1 MFSRSDRLR
10 LFALLLWAVPLAALL
25 PLGLWWLWQN
35 GAMAYWLAATL
46 AFSAAGFGLQLWLR
60 RRDRRLLADA
70 QTAPDP
76 HWPPK
81 SQAAWDAIEAIAEG
95 IKPADWPLSDGP
107 RLFSLGRDALEQ
119 VARLYHPE
127 KERPVLELTL
137 PHGLLIV
144 ERACRDLR
152 TEIAGQIPFSHRLT
166 LGDLVRAY
174 RWKATAERL
183 LGLYRAG
190 RLVINPVNAVLSEGW
205 ERLRGRAFD
214 AAWSDL
220 HRWLLQE
227 FVRKVGYYAI
237 EIYSGR
243 LTLTPA
249 LTPALTEAE
258 LAAAITPGSSRDL
271 TQAQADAAAR
281 ADEPLRILVLGRAHA
296 GKSSLINALFGRLT
310 APSDVL
316 SDPAATVAPYR
327 LERDGL
333 TAALV
338 FDTPGIDTDGL
349 PSKALDRLAT
359 LADLVLWVSAAHRPD
374 RQVERGALDRIRAG
388 WAARPDRH
396 APPLLVAVSHIDLLR
411 PPREWHPPYDLVN
424 PQGPKAVNIRAAVA
438 AIAEDL
444 AVPVAEVIPV
454 CLAEGRVYNVEDSL
468 WVTLLD
474 RQAAA
479 DKVRLLR
486 CLDERKRA
494 EDWPLLRRQLAGA
507 GRFLAKLPGRLI
519 G

>member
-1 MFSRSDRLR
+1 MLSRSDRLR
-10 LFALLLWAVPLAALL
+10 LFALLLWALPLAALL

-35 GAMAYWLAATL
+35 GGMPYWLAATL
-46 AFSAAGFGLQLWLR
+46 AFSAAGYGLQLWLR

-81 SQAAWDAIEAIAEG
+81 SNAAWDAIEGMAEG
-95 IKPADWPLSDGP
+95 IRPEDWPLSDGP
-107 RLFSLGRDALEQ
+107 RLVALARDALER
-119 VARLYHPE
+119 VAHLYHPD
-127 KERPVLELTL
+127 KEQPLLELTL
-137 PHGLLIV
+137 PHGLLIA

-152 TEIAGQIPFSHRLT
+152 TEIVSQIPFSHRLT

-183 LGLYRAG
+183 LDLYRAG
-190 RLVINPVNAVLSEGW
+190 RLVVKPVNAVLSEGW

-214 AAWSDL
+214 SALSDL

-227 FVRKVGYYAI
+227 LVRKVGYYAI

-243 LTLTPA
+243 LTLTEGEP
-249 LTPALTEAE
+249 
-258 LAAAITPGSSRDL
+258 AAAVTPGSSRDL
-271 TQAQADAAAR
+271 VQAEANAAAR
-281 ADEPLRILVLGRAHA
+281 ADEPLRILVLGRANA

-310 APSDVL
+310 APADVL
-316 SDPAATVAPYR
+316 PDPAATVAPYR
-327 LERDGL
+327 LEREGL

-338 FDTPGIDTDGL
+338 FDTPGVDTDGL
-349 PSKALDRLAT
+349 PPKALDRLAT
-359 LADLVLWVSAAHRPD
+359 VADLVLWVTAAHRPD
-374 RQVERGALDRIRAG
+374 RQVEREALDRIRAL
-388 WAARPDRH
+388 WSARPDRH
-396 APPLLVAVSHIDLLR
+396 PPPLLVAVSHIDLLL
-411 PPREWHPPYDLVN
+411 PPREWQPPYDLGN
-424 PQGPKAVNIRAAVA
+424 PVGPKAVNIRAAVGA
-438 AIAEDL
+438 AAEDL
-444 AVPVAEVIPV
+444 AVPVTDTIPV
-454 CLAEGRVYNVEDSL
+454 CLAEGRVYNVDDSL

-474 RQAAA
+474 RQGAA

-494 EDWPLLRRQLAGA
+494 EDWPLLRHQLAGA
-507 GRFLAKLPGRLI
+507 GRFLAKLPGRLT

>member
-1 MFSRSDRLR
+1 
-10 LFALLLWAVPLAALL
+10 
-25 PLGLWWLWQN
+25 
-35 GAMAYWLAATL
+35 
-46 AFSAAGFGLQLWLR
+46 
-60 RRDRRLLADA
+60 
-70 QTAPDP
+70 
-76 HWPPK
+76 
-81 SQAAWDAIEAIAEG
+81 
-95 IKPADWPLSDGP
+95 
-107 RLFSLGRDALEQ
+107 
-119 VARLYHPE
+119 
-127 KERPVLELTL
+127 LTL
-137 PHGLLIV
+137 PHGLLIA

-183 LGLYRAG
+183 LDLYRAG
-190 RLVINPVNAVLSEGW
+190 RLVVNPVNAILSEAW
-205 ERLRGRAFD
+205 ERLRGRAFE

-237 EIYSGR
+237 EVYSGR
-243 LTLTPA
+243 LTLT
-249 LTPALTEAE
+249 EVE
-258 LAAAITPGSSRDL
+258 HAAAITPVSGRDL
-271 TQAQADAAAR
+271 AQAQADAAAR
-281 ADEPLRILVLGRAHA
+281 AEEPLRILVLGRALA

-310 APSDVL
+310 APSDVV
-316 SDPAATVAPYR
+316 SDPAVTVAPYR
-327 LERDGL
+327 LEREGL

-338 FDTPGIDTDGL
+338 FDTPGIDTGGL
-349 PSKALDRLAT
+349 PPKALDRLAS
-359 LADLVLWVSAAHRPD
+359 LADLVLWVTAAHRPD
-374 RQVERGALDRIRAG
+374 RQMERETLDRIRAG
-388 WAARPDRH
+388 WAARLDRH
-396 APPLLVAVSHIDLLR
+396 SPPLLVAASHIDLLR
-411 PPREWHPPYDLVN
+411 PPREWQPPYDLVN
-424 PQGPKAVNIRAAVA
+424 AQGPKAVNIRAAVA

-468 WVTLLD
+468 WVTLLQ
-474 RQAAA
+474 RQGAA

-507 GRFLAKLPGRLI
+507 GRFLATLPVRLS

>member
-1 MFSRSDRLR
+1 MFSRNDLLR
-10 LFALLLWAVPLAALL
+10 LSALLLWAVPLAALL

-35 GAMAYWLAATL
+35 GAIAYWLAATL
-46 AFSAAGFGLQLWLR
+46 AFSAAGFGLQLRLR
-60 RRDRRLLADA
+60 RHNRRLLADA
-70 QTAPDP
+70 QTAPEPD
-76 HWPPK
+76 WPPK

-95 IKPADWPLSDGP
+95 IKPEDWPLSDAP
-107 RLFSLGRDALEQ
+107 RLVTLGRDALEQ
-119 VARLYHPE
+119 VARLYHPA
-127 KERPVLELTL
+127 KERPLLELTL

-166 LGDLVRAY
+166 LGDLMRAY
-174 RWKATAERL
+174 RWKATAERV

-190 RLVINPVNAVLSEGW
+190 RLVVNPVNAILSEGW
-205 ERLRGRAFD
+205 EHLRGRAFD
-214 AAWSDL
+214 VAWTDL
-220 HRWLLQE
+220 QRWLLQE

-243 LTLTPA
+243 LTLTDG
-249 LTPALTEAE
+249 EH
-258 LAAAITPGSSRDL
+258 AAAITPGSSRDL
-271 TQAQADAAAR
+271 AQAQADAAAH

-316 SDPAATVAPYR
+316 SDPAATVAPYQ

-338 FDTPGIDTDGL
+338 FDTPGVDGNEF
-349 PSKALDRLAT
+349 PSKDLDRLAT
-359 LADLVLWVSAAHRPD
+359 LADLVLWVTAAHRPD
-374 RQVERGALDRIRAG
+374 RQVEREALDRIRAG

-396 APPLLVAVSHIDLLR
+396 PPPLLVAVSHIDLLR
-411 PPREWHPPYDLVN
+411 PPREWQPPYDLVN
-424 PQGPKAVNIRAAVA
+424 PQGPKALNIRAAVA

-444 AVPVAEVIPV
+444 DVSVAEVIPV

-468 WVTLLD
+468 WVKLLN
-474 RQAAA
+474 RQTAAN
-479 DKVRLLR
+479 KVRFLR
-486 CLDERKRA
+486 CLDERKRV
-494 EDWPLLRRQLAGA
+494 EDWQLLRRQLAGA
-507 GRFLAKLPGRLI
+507 GRFLASLPGRLA

>member
-70 QTAPDP
+70 QTVPDP

-81 SQAAWDAIEAIAEG
+81 SQAAWDAIEAMAEG

-127 KERPVLELTL
+127 KERPILELTL
-137 PHGLLIV
+137 PHGLLIA

-190 RLVINPVNAVLSEGW
+190 RLVVNPVNAVLSEGW

-243 LTLTPA
+243 LTLTS
-249 LTPALTEAE
+249 ALTEGE
-258 LAAAITPGSSRDL
+258 PEAAVTPGSSRDL
-271 TQAQADAAAR
+271 AQAQADAAAR

-349 PSKALDRLAT
+349 PPKALDRLAT

-374 RQVERGALDRIRAG
+374 RQVEREALDRIRAG

-396 APPLLVAVSHIDLLR
+396 PPPLLVAVSHIDLLR
-411 PPREWHPPYDLVN
+411 PPREWQPPYDLVN

-474 RQAAA
+474 RQGAA

-494 EDWPLLRRQLAGA
+494 EDWPLLSRQLAGA
-507 GRFLAKLPGRLI
+507 GRLLAKLPGRLI

>member
-1 MFSRSDRLR
+1 MLSRNDRLR
-10 LFALLLWAVPLAALL
+10 LFALLLWALPLAALL

-35 GAMAYWLAATL
+35 GAMPYWLAATL
-46 AFSAAGFGLQLWLR
+46 AFSAAGYGLQLWLR

-81 SQAAWDAIEAIAEG
+81 SRAAWDAIEGMAEG
-95 IKPADWPLSDGP
+95 IKPEDWPLSDGP
-107 RLFSLGRDALEQ
+107 RLVALARDALER
-119 VARLYHPE
+119 VARIYYPE
-127 KERPVLELTL
+127 RERPLLELTL
-137 PHGLLIV
+137 PHGLLIA

-152 TEIAGQIPFSHRLT
+152 AEIVGQIPFSHRLT

-183 LGLYRAG
+183 LDLYRAG
-190 RLVINPVNAVLSEGW
+190 RLVVNPVNAVLSEGW
-205 ERLRGRAFD
+205 ERLRGRAFG

-227 FVRKVGYYAI
+227 LVRKVGYYAI

-243 LTLTPA
+243 LTLTEGEP
-249 LTPALTEAE
+249 
-258 LAAAITPGSSRDL
+258 AAAVTPGSGRDL
-271 TQAQADAAAR
+271 AQAEANSAAR

-316 SDPAATVAPYR
+316 SDPAAAVVPYR
-327 LERDGL
+327 LEREGL

-338 FDTPGIDTDGL
+338 LDTPGIDTDRL
-349 PSKALDRLAT
+349 PPKALDRLAT
-359 LADLVLWVSAAHRPD
+359 LADLVLWVTAAHRPD
-374 RQVERGALDRIRAG
+374 REVERQTLDHIRAL
-388 WAARPDRH
+388 WSARPDRH
-396 APPLLVAVSHIDLLR
+396 PPPLLVAMSHIDLLR
-411 PPREWHPPYDLVN
+411 PPREWRPPYDLAN
-424 PQGPKAVNIRAAVA
+424 PQGLKAVNIRAAVGA
-438 AIAEDL
+438 AAEDL
-444 AVPVAEVIPV
+444 AVPVADTIPV
-454 CLAEGRVYNVEDSL
+454 CLAEGRLYNVEDSL

-474 RQAAA
+474 RQGAA

>member
-1 MFSRSDRLR
+1 M
-10 LFALLLWAVPLAALL
+10 
-25 PLGLWWLWQN
+25 
-35 GAMAYWLAATL
+35 
-46 AFSAAGFGLQLWLR
+46 
-60 RRDRRLLADA
+60 
-70 QTAPDP
+70 
-76 HWPPK
+76 
-81 SQAAWDAIEAIAEG
+81 AEG
-95 IKPADWPLSDGP
+95 IRPEDWPLSDGP
-107 RLFSLGRDALEQ
+107 RLVALARDALER
-119 VARLYHPE
+119 VARIYHPE
-127 KERPVLELTL
+127 RERPLLELTL
-137 PHGLLIV
+137 PHGLLIA

-152 TEIAGQIPFSHRLT
+152 TEIAAQVPFSHRLT

-183 LGLYRAG
+183 LDLYRAG
-190 RLVINPVNAVLSEGW
+190 RLVVNPVNAVLSEGW

-214 AAWSDL
+214 SAWSDL

-227 FVRKVGYYAI
+227 LVRKVGYYAI
-237 EIYSGR
+237 EVYSGR
-243 LTLTPA
+243 LTLTEGAP
-249 LTPALTEAE
+249 T
-258 LAAAITPGSSRDL
+258 AATPGSSRDL
-271 TQAQADAAAR
+271 DQAEVDSAAR

-296 GKSSLINALFGRLT
+296 GKSSLINALFGQLT

-349 PSKALDRLAT
+349 PPKALDRLAT

-374 RQVERGALDRIRAG
+374 RQVEREALDRIRG
-388 WAARPDRH
+388 LWSARPDRH
-396 APPLLVAVSHIDLLR
+396 PPPLLVAVTHIDLLR
-411 PPREWHPPYDLVN
+411 PPREWQPPYDLAN
-424 PQGPKAVNIRAAVA
+424 PVGPKAVNIRAAVGA
-438 AIAEDL
+438 AAEDL
-444 AVPVAEVIPV
+444 AVPVTDTIPV

-474 RQAAA
+474 RQGAA

-494 EDWPLLRRQLAGA
+494 EDWPLLRHQLAGA
-507 GRFLAKLPGRLI
+507 GRFLAKLPGRLM

>member
-1 MFSRSDRLR
+1 MLSRSDRLR
-10 LFALLLWAVPLAALL
+10 LFALLLWALPLTALL

-35 GAMAYWLAATL
+35 GAMPYWLAATL
-46 AFSAAGFGLQLWLR
+46 AFSAAGYGLQFWLR
-60 RRDRRLLADA
+60 RRDRRLLADT

-81 SQAAWDAIEAIAEG
+81 SQAAWDAIESMAEG
-95 IKPADWPLSDGP
+95 IKPEDWALSDGP
-107 RLFSLGRDALEQ
+107 RLVALARDALER
-119 VARLYHPE
+119 VARVYHPE
-127 KERPVLELTL
+127 RERPLLELTL

-152 TEIAGQIPFSHRLT
+152 TEIVGQIPFSHRLT

-174 RWKATAERL
+174 RWKATAQRL
-183 LGLYRAG
+183 LDLYRAG
-190 RLVINPVNAVLSEGW
+190 RLVVNPVNAVLSEGW

-227 FVRKVGYYAI
+227 LVRKVGYYAI
-237 EIYSGR
+237 EVYSGR
-243 LTLTPA
+243 LTLTEGAPTA
-249 LTPALTEAE
+249 ATPD
-258 LAAAITPGSSRDL
+258 SNRDL
-271 TQAQADAAAR
+271 DHAEADSAAR
-281 ADEPLRILVLGRAHA
+281 ADEPLRILILGRAHA

-327 LERDGL
+327 LEREGL
-333 TAALV
+333 TTALV
-338 FDTPGIDTDGL
+338 FDTPGIETDKL
-349 PSKALDRLAT
+349 PPKVLDRLAT
-359 LADLVLWVSAAHRPD
+359 LADLVLWVTAAHRPD
-374 RQVERGALDRIRAG
+374 RQVEREALDHIRAL
-388 WAARPDRH
+388 WSARLDRH
-396 APPLLVAVSHIDLLR
+396 PPPLLVAVSHIDLLR
-411 PPREWHPPYDLVN
+411 PPREWQPPYDLASPV
-424 PQGPKAVNIRAAVA
+424 GPKAVNIRAAVGA
-438 AIAEDL
+438 AGEDL
-444 AVPVAEVIPV
+444 AVPVTDTIPV

-474 RQAAA
+474 RQGAA

-507 GRFLAKLPGRLI
+507 GRFLAKLPGRLM

>member
-1 MFSRSDRLR
+1 MLSRSDRLR
-10 LFALLLWAVPLAALL
+10 LFALLLWALPLAVLL

-35 GAMAYWLAATL
+35 GAMPYWLAATL
-46 AFSAAGFGLQLWLR
+46 AFSAAGYGLQFWLR
-60 RRDRRLLADA
+60 RRDRRLLADV

-76 HWPPK
+76 QWPPK
-81 SQAAWDAIEAIAEG
+81 SQAAWGAIEAMAEG
-95 IKPADWPLSDGP
+95 IRPEDWPLSDGP
-107 RLFSLGRDALEQ
+107 RLIALARDALER
-119 VARLYHPE
+119 VARIYHPE
-127 KERPVLELTL
+127 KARPLLELTL

-152 TEIAGQIPFSHRLT
+152 TEIVGQIPFSHRLT

-183 LGLYRAG
+183 LDLYRAG
-190 RLVINPVNAVLSEGW
+190 RLVVNPVNAVLSEGW

-214 AAWSDL
+214 SAWSDL

-227 FVRKVGYYAI
+227 LVRKVGYYAI
-237 EIYSGR
+237 ETYSGR

-249 LTPALTEAE
+249 LTEAE
-258 LAAAITPGSSRDL
+258 PAAAATPGSMRDL
-271 TQAQADAAAR
+271 EQAEADSAAR
-281 ADEPLRILVLGRAHA
+281 AHEPLRILVLGRANA

-310 APSDVL
+310 ASSDVL
-316 SDPAATVAPYR
+316 PNPAAAVAPYR
-327 LERDGL
+327 LEREGL

-338 FDTPGIDTDGL
+338 FDTPGIDTDRL
-349 PSKALDRLAT
+349 PPKALDRLAT
-359 LADLVLWVSAAHRPD
+359 VADLVLWVTAAHRPD
-374 RQVERGALDRIRAG
+374 RHQERKALDRIRAL
-388 WAARPDRH
+388 WSARPDRH
-396 APPLLVAVSHIDLLR
+396 PPPLLVAVSHIDLLR
-411 PPREWHPPYDLVN
+411 PPREWQPPYDLAN
-424 PQGPKAVNIRAAVA
+424 PVGPKAVNIRAAVGA
-438 AIAEDL
+438 AAEDL
-444 AVPVAEVIPV
+444 AVPVTDTIPV

-474 RQAAA
+474 RQGAA

-486 CLDERKRA
+486 CLDERKRT

-507 GRFLAKLPGRLI
+507 GRFLASLPGRLI